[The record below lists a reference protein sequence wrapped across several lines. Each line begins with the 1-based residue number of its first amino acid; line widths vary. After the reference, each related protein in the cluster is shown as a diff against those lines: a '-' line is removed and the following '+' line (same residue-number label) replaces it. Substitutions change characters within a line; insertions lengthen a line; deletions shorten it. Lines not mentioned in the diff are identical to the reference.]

1 MFSITNCLE
10 NCYINTRIQ
19 QKYIICSVYIY
30 IIIHMKFELRTRPLP
45 KCPCGL
51 LSGILGN
58 LPSSMT
64 QELSWKK
71 RRSLTVRF
79 WWRQG
84 TVVAEFSQTH
94 SGDASMHSNP
104 QQISDSLC
112 WLISL
117 ILLIL
122 SDETL
127 MRLETQ
133 GFLNEKSCRLGH
145 LDILI
150 QKLPNI
156 VLFFVLNQLSEGIAG
171 NAWKMHIETHWI

>member
-1 MFSITNCLE
+1 
-10 NCYINTRIQ
+10 
-19 QKYIICSVYIY
+19 
-30 IIIHMKFELRTRPLP
+30 
-45 KCPCGL
+45 
-51 LSGILGN
+51 
-58 LPSSMT
+58 
-64 QELSWKK
+64 
-71 RRSLTVRF
+71 
-79 WWRQG
+79 
-84 TVVAEFSQTH
+84 
-94 SGDASMHSNP
+94 MHSNP

-156 VLFFVLNQLSEGIAG
+156 LFFVLNQLSEGIAG
-171 NAWKMHIETHWI
+171 NAWKMHIETQLVRQLPRPGHGHNVSKPWGTFRRLGWINETHHLKQGKGEGEKFLASSFQGISRDFWIFDRTKRKIPRSPLAIVQAIPAKQVEQRRNLRGT